1 METKKRFIR
10 NGVLWMKRLF
20 VVLLAL
26 VFTMSTVVVTAL
38 AEETA
43 YTKIGYYS
51 NEVLLL
57 HRKLAELGY
66 YSLRPESPWSAK
78 SADALKILQENMGWE
93 ITGTVADKEMYDAIL
108 SLENVVG
115 KNYAVGSSG
124 EWSDWFTPEYNAENR
139 CFTVAV
145 AELGSKSIGDYYTC
159 SVEIEVKDV
168 TATEGLAENQKFW
181 LRSQGA
187 VDGQWVGN
195 LWSDNLISLRTAPE
209 DGVYKYTAI
218 SRITDKNV
226 DGVRF
231 DLGFRCDYW
240 KSGSFRVRNVKVE
253 KGNKATEWCAAE

>member
-1 METKKRFIR
+1 
-10 NGVLWMKRLF
+10 MKRIT

-26 VFTMSTVVVTAL
+26 VLTMSTAVVTAL

-66 YSLRPESPWSAK
+66 YGLRPESPWSAK
-78 SADALKILQENMGWE
+78 SADALKILQENMGWDV
-93 ITGTVADKEMYDAIL
+93 TGTVADKEAYDAIL
-108 SLENVVG
+108 SIDHVIG
-115 KNYAVGSSG
+115 KNLAVGTSS
-124 EWSDWFTPEYNAENR
+124 EWSEWFTPEFNAENR

-145 AELGSKSIGDYYTC
+145 AELGAKSIGDYYTC

-168 TATEGLAENQKFW
+168 TANDDPDHKFW

-187 VDGQWVGN
+187 VDGKWVGN
-195 LWSDNLISLRTAPE
+195 VWSDNLISLRTAPE

-226 DGVRF
+226 DGQKF

-240 KSGSFRVRNVKVE
+240 ESGSLRVRNMKVE
-253 KGNKATEWCAAE
+253 KGSKSTEWCAAQ